1 MDSLMGSQA
10 YLEEARGI
18 HERTL
23 VCAAHTDVIGAVAE
37 GHHGGERAVLSR
49 AHGEL
54 FRAGGIK
61 CISDHVIG
69 DTFETQSFPTG
80 ELLNAYYGG
89 RLYNPSLLKHA
100 FRNLTFMLRD
110 IAESGSDFGLATTV
124 AEIKELAAHGQIA
137 VVLCTQ
143 GLTFMEDE
151 PLLLEVVHRLG
162 VRVLGVVTYRANA
175 VVGSY
180 QVNQDQ
186 GLTAFGRSVV
196 AEAKRLRMVF
206 DISSVSGRG
215 FWDLIEAAEGP
226 VIASHTNVAAL
237 CSKPGNLDDRQLAAI
252 GETNGVVGLIANG
265 ELVSDTPHP
274 TLGGFVDHIDYIANH
289 IGVDH
294 VAIGPDI
301 VEEAFYPLET
311 YRRVFGDEAWTTHYP
326 EGLGSH
332 RDLPNVTAELLR
344 RGYGTDA
351 IGKILGGNVLR
362 VYQQVWGA

>member
-1 MDSLMGSQA
+1 MESRA
-10 YLEEARGI
+10 YLDEARAI

-23 VCAAHTDVIGAVAE
+23 VCAVHTDVIGAVAE
-37 GHHGGERAVLSR
+37 GHHEGEQGVLSR
-49 AHGEL
+49 AHAGL
-54 FRAGGIK
+54 FRAGGIG

-69 DTFETQSFPTG
+69 DTFETQSFPTR

-100 FRNLTFMLRD
+100 VRNLTFMLRD
-110 IAESGSDFGLATTV
+110 IAESAADFGLATTV
-124 AEIKELAAHGQIA
+124 AGIEELAAQGRIA

-143 GLTFMEDE
+143 GLTFLEDE
-151 PLLLEVVHRLG
+151 PLVLEVVYRLG

-180 QVNQDQ
+180 QVNPDQ
-186 GLTAFGRSVV
+186 GLTPFGRTVV

-206 DISSVSGRG
+206 DISSVSQQG

-252 GETNGVVGLIANG
+252 RETNGLVGLIANG
-265 ELVSDTPHP
+265 ELITDTGPA
-274 TLGGFVDHIDYIANH
+274 TLSAFVDHIDYIADR
-289 IGVDH
+289 IGVEH
-294 VAIGPDI
+294 VALGPDI

-326 EGLGSH
+326 RELESH

-344 RGYGTDA
+344 RGYKADA
-351 IGKILGGNVLR
+351 IVKILGENALR
-362 VYQQVWGA
+362 VYRQVWGE